1 MYYANLFNSK
11 TKEWKM
17 VRNDD
22 KQVVKAEMF
31 RLTKLGYN
39 PMSYKLA

>member
-1 MYYANLFNSK
+1 MYYAKLFNK
-11 TKEWKM
+11 VTKEWKM
-17 VRNDD
+17 VRDDD

-39 PMSYKLA
+39 PMVYKLA